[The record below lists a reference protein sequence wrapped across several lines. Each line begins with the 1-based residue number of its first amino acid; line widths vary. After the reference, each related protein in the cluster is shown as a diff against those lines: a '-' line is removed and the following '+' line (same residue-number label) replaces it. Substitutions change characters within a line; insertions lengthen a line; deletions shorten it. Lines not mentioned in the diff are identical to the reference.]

1 MRRSGWLVLLALLAP
16 LACLPSCA
24 TPPPPPPAEP
34 PTELFAGVVE
44 LNGGPLDPLADRSAK
59 ATVLLFTRS
68 DCPISN
74 RYAPEVSRLH
84 AEYGPRGVEFFLV
97 YVDPDQSNDA
107 VRTHVRDHGYTC
119 RVLLDR
125 RHELVLR
132 CGATITPEA
141 ALYVAGRRLY
151 RGRIDD
157 RFAALNVM
165 RAQATVRD
173 LANALDAALAGRE
186 PPVAETLAI
195 GCVIDDLR

>member
-1 MRRSGWLVLLALLAP
+1 MRRSGWLVRFVLIASS
-16 LACLPSCA
+16 ACLPSCA
-24 TPPPPPPAEP
+24 APNSPP
-34 PTELFAGVVE
+34 PTESHLRVVE
-44 LNGGPLDPLADRSAK
+44 LDGGPLDPLAERSAK

-97 YVDPDQSNDA
+97 YVDPDQSDDA

-119 RVLLDR
+119 GVLLDR
-125 RHELVLR
+125 HHELVR
-132 CGATITPEA
+132 RSGATITPEA

-165 RAQATVRD
+165 RAQPTVRD
-173 LANALDAALAGRE
+173 LADALDAALAGRA
-186 PPVAETLAI
+186 PLVAETLAI

>member
-1 MRRSGWLVLLALLAP
+1 MDA
-16 LACLPSCA
+16 
-24 TPPPPPPAEP
+24 PAESS
-34 PTELFAGVVE
+34 TRVVE
-44 LNGGPLDPLADRSAK
+44 LDGGPLDPLADRAAK
-59 ATVLLFTRS
+59 ATVLLFTRG

-74 RYAPEVSRLH
+74 RYAPEVRRLH

-97 YVDPDQSNDA
+97 YVDPDQSDDE
-107 VRTHVRDHGYTC
+107 VRAHVRDYGYAC

-125 RHELVLR
+125 RHELVSLA
-132 CGATITPEA
+132 GATITPEA

-165 RAQATVRD
+165 RAQPTVRD
-173 LANALDAALAGRE
+173 LADALDAALAGRE
-186 PPVAETLAI
+186 PLVAETLAI